1 MTKLRVPSV
10 QHLARHWYD
19 SPNKIEDEFVKM
31 AMNPPFFNYN
41 ALVTTQPD
49 FTGVSF
55 FLQKESAQHHQTY
68 HTMH

>member
-1 MTKLRVPSV
+1 MTKIRVPSV

-41 ALVTTQPD
+41 ALND
-49 FTGVSF
+49 IARDILAF
-55 FLQKESAQHHQTY
+55 
-68 HTMH
+68 